1 MSKERTPT
9 SYLEDD
15 WGMTPPGGTNASG
28 AEKTPNYEYGNPY
41 RAPMPETED
50 WGLGKDGM
58 TSFGHSD
65 TVKETKGATWG
76 MDKDEIARGYS
87 SPKSDGEG
95 GVLETR
101 QPFGSHPQDVPD
113 KNKWNRAQD
122 DIGEG
127 HDISTPGKE
136 QLGSSKLPA

>member
-65 TVKETKGATWG
+65 TVKETKGATGHGQGRDRAWLLL
-76 MDKDEIARGYS
+76 AQVRWRGWCAGDAPALRLTS
-87 SPKSDGEG
+87 SGCP
-95 GVLETR
+95 R
-101 QPFGSHPQDVPD
+101 
-113 KNKWNRAQD
+113 
-122 DIGEG
+122 
-127 HDISTPGKE
+127 
-136 QLGSSKLPA
+136 